1 MALPTCHYCDRP
13 AEDEC
18 PTCGRLYCHEHGEEV
33 CLRCMAPESAVPSS
47 IVYRGSI
54 LTLVVAT
61 LVTVFLLVR
70 PPAEKSQAGL
80 VREIPTNTPAVSA
93 TATPTP
99 PRTPTEP
106 TAEGTPGDETP
117 TPEGSPTAGSETPDA
132 SPTSAGSVHVVQAG
146 DTLSAIAAQYDTTVA
161 ELQRLNPGLDENIN
175 IGDEI
180 IVP

>member
-18 PTCGRLYCHEHGEEV
+18 PTCGRLYCSEHGEEV

-47 IVYRGSI
+47 LVYRGSI

-70 PPAEKSQAGL
+70 PPADKSQVGL

-99 PRTPTEP
+99 PRTPTEQTDATP
-106 TAEGTPGDETP
+106 DSETATPD
-117 TPEGSPTAGSETPDA
+117 GSPTSGAETPGA
-132 SPTSAGSVHVVQAG
+132 SPTSAGGVHVVQPG
-146 DTLSAIAAQYDTTVA
+146 DTLSAIADQYDTTVE